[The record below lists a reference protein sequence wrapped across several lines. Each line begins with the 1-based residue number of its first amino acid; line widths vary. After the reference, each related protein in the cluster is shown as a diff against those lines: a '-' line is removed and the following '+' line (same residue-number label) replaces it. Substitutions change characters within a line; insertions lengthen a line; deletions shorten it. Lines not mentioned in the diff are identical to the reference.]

1 MAGKRVIS
9 GVLTLKDKNF
19 ASGVKKATGGVKDL
33 EQKVK
38 YTGNQIKQ
46 FGATAV
52 SSFSS
57 VAKGVTGVVSAWAGI
72 ASIGAV
78 GSAIIETE
86 TAFDRLSA
94 KTGIVGA
101 DLKGLEGIAKDVFK
115 AGFGESID
123 EVTSE
128 IGTLKAMFKGLNDK
142 ELKDLAMGA
151 STISDLWGA
160 GVNEVGKSVKTM
172 TANFKGL
179 SENTAMDLMT
189 TAFQKT
195 GDYAG
200 DLLDTFNEY
209 SGYFADMGMNA
220 EEFTNMLIKGADAGA
235 FNLDKVG
242 DAIKELGIRAIDG
255 SDSTAEGFKLIGL
268 KADEMADKFAAGGD
282 TAKGAFNAT
291 VAGLA
296 AMKDPVKRN
305 AAGVALFGTQWE
317 DLRSKVVLAMSDGK
331 DALGDFEGATKKAE
345 EAIHKGF
352 GARMTSMW
360 RNVKTGIS
368 EAFQDSGGS
377 ELLDTLATKAEGIVP
392 IFGKMMTGAVNF
404 ANNVKSY
411 WPQIK
416 VTLDTIKTGLGE
428 VKNGIVGVYNFISGN
443 WSLIGPIV
451 MGVAGAI
458 GAYKAGVIAVTAAQ
472 NIWKGVTNGVKI
484 ATALLNGTL
493 AISPLGW
500 VAMAIGAV
508 IAVGVLLWQ
517 NWDTVKEK
525 AGQLWDMLTN
535 AWTGI
540 SEGFSGMWE
549 GMKSAARTGVNF
561 IIGGINEMIEGF
573 NNFAS
578 IKIPDWVPGIG
589 GKGFEMNIPTIPQF
603 AKGTQY
609 FTGGLAQIN
618 ERGGEIV
625 DLPNGSRVYPHD
637 KSVQMARNEGKSVVI
652 EKIIIQGMDKT
663 TDEIMDEMVSKIE
676 KALANM

>member
-94 KTGIVGA
+94 KTGTVEA
-101 DLKGLEGIAKDVFK
+101 ELKGLEGIAKDVFK

-123 EVTSE
+123 EVTNE

-317 DLRSKVVLAMSDGK
+317 DLRSKVVLSMSDGK

-345 EAIHKGF
+345 ETMHKGF

-392 IFGKMMTGAVNF
+392 IFGKMMTGAVSF

-411 WPQIK
+411 WPQISS
-416 VTLDTIKTGLGE
+416 TLDTIKGYLVD
-428 VKNGIVGVYNFISGN
+428 VKDGVVGVYNFVSGN
-443 WSLIGPIV
+443 WSTIGPV
-451 MGVAGAI
+451 VLGVAGTI
-458 GAYKAGVIAVTAAQ
+458 GIFKVSVAAATAVMNTWKA
-472 NIWKGVTNGVKI
+472 VTNGVQI
-484 ATALLNGTL
+484 ATGLLNGTL
-493 AISPLGW
+493 TLSPLGW
-500 VAMAIGAV
+500 VALAIGAV
-508 IAVGVLLWQ
+508 VTAGIALWQ

-525 AGQLWDMLTN
+525 AGHLWDTAKEVGAGIQDAFSS
-535 AWTGI
+535 AWDSI
-540 SEGFSGMWE
+540 
-549 GMKSAARTGVNF
+549 KSAAADSVNF
-561 IIGGINEMIEGF
+561 MIEKINGVIELI
-573 NNFAS
+573 N
-578 IKIPDWVPGIG
+578 KIPGIELKTVGKVDWGQEKPAKNALGSSYYSG
-589 GKGFEMNIPTIPQF
+589 GPTYIH
-603 AKGTQY
+603 
-609 FTGGLAQIN
+609 

-625 DLPNGSRVYPHD
+625 DLPSGTRIYPHD
-637 KSVQMARNEGKSVVI
+637 KSVEMARNEGSNNVFNININAKDKSVN
-652 EKIIIQGMDKT
+652 
-663 TDEIMDEMVSKIE
+663 EIVSELVPELK
-676 KALANM
+676 KRLANM